1 MKNFIKPEI
10 EILLFDEEEI
20 MADTSTI
27 DANYAARQLNEYMFG
42 EKNVNSTTT
51 VKIQDIQVQG
61 E

>member
-20 MADTSTI
+20 MADTST
-27 DANYAARQLNEYMFG
+27 DANYAARQLNEYMFE

>member
-1 MKNFIKPEI
+1 
-10 EILLFDEEEI
+10 

-27 DANYAARQLNEYMFG
+27 DANYAARQLNEYMFD

>member
-20 MADTSTI
+20 MADTSTVK
-27 DANYAARQLNEYMFG
+27 ANYAARQLNEYMFE

>member
-10 EILLFDEEEI
+10 EILLFGEEEI
-20 MADTSTI
+20 MADTSTVK
-27 DANYAARQLNEYMFG
+27 ANYAARQLNEYMFE

>member
-20 MADTSTI
+20 MADTSTVK
-27 DANYAARQLNEYMFG
+27 ANYAARQLNEYMFE
-42 EKNVNSTTT
+42 EKGVDSTTT
-51 VKIQDIQVQG
+51 VKIQDIQVKG

>member
-20 MADTSTI
+20 MADTSTVK
-27 DANYAARQLNEYMFG
+27 ANYAARQLNEYMFD

-51 VKIQDIQVQG
+51 VKIQDIQVKG

>member
-20 MADTSTI
+20 MADTSTVK
-27 DANYAARQLNEYMFG
+27 ANYAARQLNEYMFD